1 MFLDKYENFS
11 LEGEAVELGVKEL
24 GEAGIKDGAKVAAE
38 DLAKVTGKEAEHAA
52 VESAAKEATE
62 NSTKN
67 MIKNAA
73 KDTGKY
79 IIKNPL
85 KSLVAGTVVAA
96 GVEAGLSGKKFG
108 DVLQKDVKGEMNIA
122 APAVAGAVDAGVKA
136 SKPIVGAGADAFLK
150 IMKSLFG
157 KFAYYIEIGLITMI
171 VLGVIY
177 FIYENFYKNRGVI
190 IERVQSK
197 FKMNSLTK

>member
-1 MFLDKYENFS
+1 MFLDKYENFGFGEIGEVA
-11 LEGEAVELGVKEL
+11 LKEMGEA
-24 GEAGIKDGAKVAAE
+24 AAKDGAKVAAE
-38 DLAKVTGKEAEHAA
+38 DVAKTAVKEGEHAA
-52 VESAAKEATE
+52 IEAAAKDATE

-67 MIKNAA
+67 MLKNAA

-79 IIKNPL
+79 IVKNPL
-85 KSLVAGTVVAA
+85 KSLAAGTVVAA

-136 SKPIVGAGADAFLK
+136 SKPLIGAGTDAFLK